1 MEGLVDLMVY
11 LPVISLLEVFAA
23 IFSLLFMHYSAKFRN
38 HKLSVGWYVC
48 GVLFGIWTV
57 IIFLIKRKDFP
68 GPEAKICL
76 QCGKSYPEGFEE
88 CPRCSI
94 GLPLINPDEKKK
106 QKKLSRGFGVAIIIT
121 YLAALVVGIFIGMNA
136 GDIIDDDMSLL
147 DVDDRIAVNG
157 VFYDKMG
164 NSYEDEESVLLY
176 DEDGR
181 TYTYSAED
189 YEDEEYGL
197 GYYEE
202 FYVRDD
208 GEKYFIYD
216 CYVTEDGWFYCD
228 KACVLE
234 VYPDTASMSEKEL
247 DAYYNAL
254 VEYYGEKYKYYDY
267 PYTDEAGN
275 LYYCA
280 YEASWN
286 ENGELIT
293 AENDAE

>member
-1 MEGLVDLMVY
+1 M
-11 LPVISLLEVFAA
+11 P
-23 IFSLLFMHYSAKFRN
+23 
-38 HKLSVGWYVC
+38 
-48 GVLFGIWTV
+48 
-57 IIFLIKRKDFP
+57 
-68 GPEAKICL
+68 
-76 QCGKSYPEGFEE
+76 Q
-88 CPRCSI
+88 
-94 GLPLINPDEKKK
+94 INPDEKKK
-106 QKKLSRGFGVAIIIT
+106 QKKLSCGFGVAIIIT
-121 YLAALVVGIFIGMNA
+121 YIAALVVGIFIGINV
-136 GDIIDDDMSLL
+136 GSIIEDPSFY

-164 NSYEDEESVLLY
+164 NRYEDEESVLLY
-176 DEDGR
+176 DKDGR
-181 TYTYSAED
+181 TYTYSAEE
-189 YEDEEYGL
+189 YEDEESGL

-216 CYVTEDGWFYCD
+216 CYVTEEGWFYCD
-228 KACVLE
+228 KACTLE
-234 VYPDTASMSEKEL
+234 MYADDTAAMTEEEL

-254 VEYYGEKYKYYDY
+254 VELYGEEYKYYDY
-267 PYTDEAGN
+267 PYTDETGN